1 MFLWFI
7 SILTLAA
14 AAADIIHYRRL
25 RRRGT
30 SARNLRLF
38 VALAAAT
45 DALPP
50 VIALTD
56 ALSRDN
62 TTGFMLFAMWAF
74 WVWMITVLP
83 RIACYFFRLV
93 GLPRAG
99 IAAGICVAALLIWGT
114 TRGRTQIRVSRT
126 EVCSERIP
134 TGFDGFRIVQFSDVH
149 LGTLVCPEA
158 ELSRIADSINSLH
171 PDLVV
176 FCGDLVNIRGSELDA
191 RAMRLLGGLR
201 APYGVVSVTGNHDAG
216 VYIKDSIAHPAQASL
231 AEVVARQREMGW
243 RVLEDTTVYLRRGAD
258 SISLTGL
265 SFDPA
270 LRERILNLFT
280 QFYGLLRSGHA
291 LQNSDLEQG
300 LQLLESDPGS
310 DLRRS
315 FRDEAVLS
323 LPKKTVTARNA
334 AQRAYLETLRSN
346 EMVFSVG
353 PAGTGKTYLAVAM
366 AVHMLNARRVRRI
379 ILTRPAVEAG
389 EKLGFLPG
397 DLAEKVNPYL
407 RPLHDALLDML
418 GPQKMASLQE
428 TGIIEVAPLAFMRG
442 RTLNDA
448 FIILDEAQNTTRE
461 QMKMFLTRLGF
472 GSRAAITG
480 DITQIDLPA
489 QGEDSASRSGLVH
502 ALHVLK
508 GVKGVAFRHFTSAD
522 VVRHPLVGRIVQAYD
537 DYEKLPSS
545 HQ

>member
-134 TGFDGFRIVQFSDVH
+134 AGFDGFRIVQFSDVH

-191 RAMRLLGGLR
+191 RAMRLLGGTQGQILGQVIWPACLPWLLTSLR
-201 APYGVVSVTGNHDAG
+201 TGLGLSLSGAIVGEYLGSTRGMGWLLSAAGDVFNAQRVLCCVLILVILIILLDGVVR
-216 VYIKDSIAHPAQASL
+216 L
-231 AEVVARQREMGW
+231 LEAR
-243 RVLEDTTVYLRRGAD
+243 
-258 SISLTGL
+258 
-265 SFDPA
+265 
-270 LRERILNLFT
+270 
-280 QFYGLLRSGHA
+280 LLRW
-291 LQNSDLEQG
+291 
-300 LQLLESDPGS
+300 
-310 DLRRS
+310 R
-315 FRDEAVLS
+315 
-323 LPKKTVTARNA
+323 
-334 AQRAYLETLRSN
+334 
-346 EMVFSVG
+346 
-353 PAGTGKTYLAVAM
+353 
-366 AVHMLNARRVRRI
+366 
-379 ILTRPAVEAG
+379 
-389 EKLGFLPG
+389 
-397 DLAEKVNPYL
+397 
-407 RPLHDALLDML
+407 
-418 GPQKMASLQE
+418 
-428 TGIIEVAPLAFMRG
+428 
-442 RTLNDA
+442 
-448 FIILDEAQNTTRE
+448 
-461 QMKMFLTRLGF
+461 
-472 GSRAAITG
+472 
-480 DITQIDLPA
+480 
-489 QGEDSASRSGLVH
+489 
-502 ALHVLK
+502 
-508 GVKGVAFRHFTSAD
+508 
-522 VVRHPLVGRIVQAYD
+522 
-537 DYEKLPSS
+537 
-545 HQ
+545 